1 MLKISESISLPSQGF
16 FSPFLHSTLRY
27 RCKHVFSLG
36 AWSPLIQT
44 GFLVSGP
51 TWDHTL
57 THYPFPLQG
66 FNLLRLIF
74 SMIHVSIMM
83 LFVACPATPTITS
96 YCGLGSS
103 QFDRLYYGNL
113 FDFFSSRY
121 WDISLPWVPA
131 FSAFC
136 YTEQVTPFGY
146 SWLLRLLAPYHDF
159 SQPITSFFSMFTQG
173 IRLKHL
179 IDLLPFLNY
188 LC

>member
-83 LFVACPATPTITS
+83 LFIVCPATPTITS

-103 QFDRLYYGNL
+103 HFDRLYYGNL
-113 FDFFSSRY
+113 IRFLFLQVLRY
-121 WDISLPWVPA
+121 FTSL
-131 FSAFC
+131 SACHFGVLL
-136 YTEQVTPFGY
+136 YRTGYPIRIFMVITVTG
-146 SWLLRLLAPYHDF
+146 
-159 SQPITSFFSMFTQG
+159 T
-173 IRLKHL
+173 
-179 IDLLPFLNY
+179 LP
-188 LC
+188 